1 MTKKLYRNVFVTV
14 GTTEFEDLVQI
25 VTSAAVL
32 KQLTALG
39 CETLTVQFGRGKD
52 PNVKQAQSL
61 TNIRLS
67 AYGLKS
73 SIGDD
78 IATADLVISH
88 AGAGSCIEVLE
99 AGKPLIVVVNETLM
113 NNHQTE
119 LAERL
124 SKDKNLFY
132 CTPNTLRETL
142 AACDLNQ
149 LEKLA
154 PGALDSFVQHLDAF
168 MGFR

>member
-1 MTKKLYRNVFVTV
+1 MMKKLYRSVFVTV

-32 KQLTALG
+32 EQLSVLG
-39 CETLTVQFGRGKD
+39 CESLTVQFGKGKD
-52 PNVKQAQSL
+52 PNVERANGL
-61 TNIRLS
+61 TNIRLT

-78 IATADLVISH
+78 ISRADLVISH

-124 SKDKNLFY
+124 SRDKNLFY
-132 CTPNTLRETL
+132 CTPRTLLKTL
-142 AACDLNQ
+142 AECELNQ

-154 PGALDSFVQHLDAF
+154 PAALDSFVNHLDAF

>member
-1 MTKKLYRNVFVTV
+1 MMRKLYKHVFVTV
-14 GTTEFEDLVQI
+14 GTTEFADLVRI
-25 VTSAAVL
+25 VSSASVL
-32 KQLTALG
+32 QQLTDLG
-39 CETLTVQFGRGKD
+39 CETLTIQFGRGEEL
-52 PNVKQAQSL
+52 NVEQVQKL
-61 TNIRLS
+61 TTIRVS

-78 IATADLVISH
+78 INKADLVISH
-88 AGAGSCIEVLE
+88 AGAGSCLEVLE

-124 SKDKNLFY
+124 SKDKNLFC
-132 CTPNTLRETL
+132 CTPNTLQQTL
-142 AACDLNQ
+142 KESDFNQ

-154 PGALDSFVQHLDAF
+154 PGALDSFVNHLDKF

>member
-1 MTKKLYRNVFVTV
+1 MMKKLYKNVFVTV
-14 GTTEFEDLVQI
+14 GTTEFEDLVRT
-25 VTSAAVL
+25 VASAAVL
-32 KQLTALG
+32 QQLTALG
-39 CETLTVQFGRGKD
+39 CETLTIQFGKGEKL
-52 PNVKQAQSL
+52 NVDNVQKL

-78 IATADLVISH
+78 ISSADLVISH

-132 CTPNTLRETL
+132 CTPNTLLQTL
-142 AACDLNQ
+142 KESDLNQ
-149 LEKLA
+149 LEALA
-154 PGALDSFVQHLDAF
+154 PGALDSFVNHLDTF

>member
-1 MTKKLYRNVFVTV
+1 MIKKQYKSVFVTV
-14 GTTEFEDLVQI
+14 GTTEFEALI
-25 VTSAAVL
+25 RAVTSTAVL
-32 KQLTALG
+32 EQLAKLGCTAL
-39 CETLTVQFGRGKD
+39 TIQFGKGEAPD
-52 PNVKQAQSL
+52 VELAQRH
-61 TNIRLS
+61 TTIRLS

-78 IATADLVISH
+78 ISQADLVISH
-88 AGAGSCIEVLE
+88 AGAGSCLEVLE

-124 SKDKNLFY
+124 SRDRNLFY
-132 CTPNTLRETL
+132 CTPNTLLETL
-142 AACDLNQ
+142 AESDFSK

-154 PGALDSFVQHLDAF
+154 PGALDSFVNQLDAF
-168 MGFR
+168 MGF

>member
-1 MTKKLYRNVFVTV
+1 MMQKLYRNVFVTV
-14 GTTEFEDLVQI
+14 GTTEFQDLVRI
-25 VTSAAVL
+25 VSSAAVL
-32 KQLTALG
+32 QQLSVLG
-39 CETLTVQFGRGKD
+39 CETLTIQFGKGE
-52 PNVKQAQSL
+52 PLNVEYIQKL
-61 TNIRLS
+61 TSIRLS

-73 SIGDD
+73 SIGED
-78 IATADLVISH
+78 ISRADLVISH

-132 CTPNTLRETL
+132 CTPNTLLQTL
-142 AACDLNQ
+142 AESDLRQ

-154 PGALDSFVQHLDAF
+154 PGALDSFVNHLDTF